1 MIHFLTQRFI
11 ENYDD
16 YKNQKVRQAYRTLCS
31 ILSIICN
38 IVLVIFKI
46 TIGLIVHS
54 VAIQADGLNNLS
66 DVGSNLASLFGF
78 KLANKHPDKDHPYGH
93 GRYEYIAGMVIAFL
107 ILVVGIQSL
116 KESVVKI
123 FNPEKVMF
131 SFVAVVI
138 LIFSILVKLWMYYF
152 NNQIGK
158 N

>member
-16 YKNQKVRQAYRTLCS
+16 YKNQKVRQAYGTLCS

-66 DVGSNLASLFGF
+66 DVGSNLASLFG
-78 KLANKHPDKDHPYGH
+78 LNL
-93 GRYEYIAGMVIAFL
+93 L
-107 ILVVGIQSL
+107 I
-116 KESVVKI
+116 
-123 FNPEKVMF
+123 N
-131 SFVAVVI
+131 I
-138 LIFSILVKLWMYYF
+138 LIKIIPMVMDVMNILQEW
-152 NNQIGK
+152 
-158 N
+158 

>member
-16 YKNQKVRQAYRTLCS
+16 YKNQKVRQAYGTLCS

-66 DVGSNLASLFGF
+66 DVGSNLASRPLHCFSSRSYLRM
-78 KLANKHPDKDHPYGH
+78 LA
-93 GRYEYIAGMVIAFL
+93 I
-107 ILVVGIQSL
+107 
-116 KESVVKI
+116 I
-123 FNPEKVMF
+123 F
-131 SFVAVVI
+131 A
-138 LIFSILVKLWMYYF
+138 
-152 NNQIGK
+152 
-158 N
+158 

>member
-16 YKNQKVRQAYRTLCS
+16 YKNQKVRQAYGTLCS

-66 DVGSNLASLFGF
+66 DVGSNLASLN
-78 KLANKHPDKDHPYGH
+78 L
-93 GRYEYIAGMVIAFL
+93 L
-107 ILVVGIQSL
+107 I
-116 KESVVKI
+116 
-123 FNPEKVMF
+123 N
-131 SFVAVVI
+131 I
-138 LIFSILVKLWMYYF
+138 LIKIIPMVMDVMNILQEW
-152 NNQIGK
+152 
-158 N
+158 